1 MPHLLAQRNKKK
13 ITVRIHEFAKP
24 AFEFSQKLHRQ
35 FDINELNTKA
45 EHLFQK
51 HQTLH
56 AIKLS
61 PSEIEL
67 FSGFEH
73 LYFDLTRMDYSESNI
88 LIYSPEIS
96 PAEIE
101 LLSWRGVLL
110 SLLSSIRSNSLGSL
124 FEEINQCVPKNIAR
138 TLFGKTHLSEQKLA
152 DMSSKGRTTIAKQRS
167 QIKKEKMEM
176 KVEENRSIFSEL
188 IE

>member
-124 FEEINQCVPKNIAR
+124 FEEINQCVPKISHEHCSVKRIYQSRN
-138 TLFGKTHLSEQKLA
+138 
-152 DMSSKGRTTIAKQRS
+152 
-167 QIKKEKMEM
+167 
-176 KVEENRSIFSEL
+176 
-188 IE
+188 